1 MSGRG
6 DERDAGEKRW
16 RRRSM
21 ILLVVL
27 LPVVMAVTA
36 RQSIEGW
43 WNGRDLIVREVAAG
57 DQVDFGGA
65 RWQLHA
71 LRMAPLPAGGNIPD
85 HAMGVVADFH
95 VQVQDADL
103 PTNWRGCTIS
113 LQDGQGRRWMPT
125 HVLPLPRSN
134 TSECLSAVYSG
145 VKAGATLRIR
155 QAFLVPRA
163 GADTLRVTVS
173 LARQQP
179 HYLRFAQ
186 HPRLVQ

>member
-1 MSGRG
+1 
-6 DERDAGEKRW
+6 
-16 RRRSM
+16 
-21 ILLVVL
+21 
-27 LPVVMAVTA
+27 
-36 RQSIEGW
+36 
-43 WNGRDLIVREVAAG
+43 
-57 DQVDFGGA
+57 
-65 RWQLHA
+65 
-71 LRMAPLPAGGNIPD
+71 
-85 HAMGVVADFH
+85 
-95 VQVQDADL
+95 
-103 PTNWRGCTIS
+103 
-113 LQDGQGRRWMPT
+113 
-125 HVLPLPRSN
+125 LPLPRSN